1 MPKRFRKKAEE
12 QLLMAL
18 ACGATVEQAAAK
30 CGLSERT
37 VYRRLEDA
45 SFCQRLQKVIADMVK
60 RTAGMLTA
68 SGGEASKT
76 FLALLKEPTPPATRH
91 AAARSIIELGIKT
104 RETAD
109 LEQRIASLEQRVG
122 EEGDQPKK
130 AGMAPKNN
138 GRARKEG
145 QR

>member
-12 QLLMAL
+12 QLLMTL

-30 CGLSERT
+30 CRISERT
-37 VYRRLEDA
+37 VYRRLEDPV
-45 SFCQRLQKVIADMVK
+45 FCQRLQEVIAGMVK

-91 AAARSIIELGIKT
+91 AAARSIIELGVKT
-104 RETAD
+104 RETVD
-109 LEQRIASLEQRVG
+109 LEQRIAALEQLARDD
-122 EEGDQPKK
+122 EEES
-130 AGMAPKNN
+130 
-138 GRARKEG
+138 RR
-145 QR
+145 RR